1 MNIFSVVTA
10 MSFVGLFLIVPLTQ
24 NDSIS
29 PKHISMKTILYRDQ
43 YVTFQVKGKKKI
55 YIKVN
60 KNFQV

>member
-10 MSFVGLFLIVPLTQ
+10 MSFVGLFLIVPSTQ

-29 PKHISMKTILYRDQ
+29 PKHISMKMILYRDQ
-43 YVTFQVKGKKKI
+43 CYIPGKMGKKI

-60 KNFQV
+60 KTFQG